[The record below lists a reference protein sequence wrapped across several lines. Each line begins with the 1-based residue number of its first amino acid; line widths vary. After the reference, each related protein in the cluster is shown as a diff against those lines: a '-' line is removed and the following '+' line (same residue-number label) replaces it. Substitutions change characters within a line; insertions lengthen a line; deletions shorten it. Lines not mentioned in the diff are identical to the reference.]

1 MLDDEVTEIPVNT
14 GTDRAEAIRQRIL
27 DTKAARCGH
36 VFDIQK
42 FAIHDGPGI
51 RTTVFLKGCPLRCV
65 WCHNPES
72 HDSAVEVSLQAAKC
86 IGCGH
91 CFQTCPR
98 QCHVRVDGRREFRRE
113 ACVRCGLCA
122 ARCYAGALEVIGKD
136 MTVDE
141 VLREV
146 FADRPFYETSGG
158 GMTVSGG
165 EPMAQ
170 FDFTLALVEGARA
183 AGISVCL
190 ETAGVGAWDEYRQL
204 LGAVDLFLYDFKE
217 SDPVRHLE
225 FTGYSCGPILDNLR
239 RLDEAGAALVLRCPI
254 IPGCNCRDDHF
265 QAIAALAN
273 RLRQVRE
280 IQLMPYHPLGQSKL
294 SRLGKEIRWPDSG
307 FPSEAEVARWVARVA
322 AHTRVPVRQG

>member
-1 MLDDEVTEIPVNT
+1 MQLGVCDVARILNVSEKSIYRWIQQGQLPTYKVKDQYRFN
-14 GTDRAEAIRQRIL
+14 RAEIFEWAN
-27 DTKAARCGH
+27 A
-36 VFDIQK
+36 QK
-42 FAIHDGPGI
+42 IN
-51 RTTVFLKGCPLRCV
+51 VS
-65 WCHNPES
+65 PEIFS
-72 HDSAVEVSLQAAKC
+72 EMDSSVEMMPDF
-86 IGCGH
+86 G
-91 CFQTCPR
+91 
-98 QCHVRVDGRREFRRE
+98 D
-113 ACVRCGLCA
+113 
-122 ARCYAGALEVIGKD
+122 ALEAGGIFYRLEGIGKEL
-136 MTVDE
+136 TVAD

-170 FDFTLALVEGARA
+170 FDFTRALVQGAKA

-190 ETAGVGAWDEYRQL
+190 ETAGVGAWDEYEQL

-225 FTGYSCGPILDNLR
+225 FTGYTCERILDNLR

-280 IQLMPYHPLGQSKL
+280 IQLMPYHPLGRSKL
-294 SRLGKEIRWPDSG
+294 KRLGKEIRWPDSG
-307 FPSEAEVARWVARVA
+307 FPGEAEVARWVTLVA